1 MTQEMVSNRID
12 IDEKHYGKLERG
24 LFTPSLESFFKLIWG
39 EDLYLILLQQY
50 PLFLGIM
57 SFLFVLLLLLI
68 IFNFMSNVTNSIR

>member
-1 MTQEMVSNRID
+1 M
-12 IDEKHYGKLERG
+12 LEN
-24 LFTPSLESFFKLIWG
+24 FFKLIWG

-50 PLFLGIM
+50 PLFLAIM